1 MVIIIGM
8 IRALQ
13 SLILTTEEIFMKKT
27 TLSVVMSIMLGSM
40 AFGAS
45 AAQDWQDDAK
55 DAWIDGKA
63 ETTLLLNT
71 NLNSFDINTDVHDG
85 NVTLTGK
92 VNSSVDKALAGELVK
107 SLDGVKDVNNEL
119 SVMKPDSDKDTNDLA
134 KTLTDSKVATVVK
147 TRLLFSADVSGT
159 DIDVE
164 VKNSVVTLKGS
175 VSSDAERDL
184 ALMIAKN
191 TDDVKDVVNKL
202 RVTQ

>member
-1 MVIIIGM
+1 MKVGMVH
-8 IRALQ
+8 ALY
-13 SLILTTEEIFMKKT
+13 SLRLTTEENFMNKT

-40 AFGAS
+40 AFGAN

-63 ETTLLLNT
+63 ETTLLLNA

-92 VNSSVDKALAGELVK
+92 VNSSVDKSLAGELIR

-119 SVMKPDSDKDTNDLA
+119 SVMKLYSDEDSKDLSDS
-134 KTLTDSKVATVVK
+134 LTDSKVATVVK
-147 TRLLFSADVSGT
+147 TRLLFSADVSGS
-159 DIDVE
+159 DINVDVA
-164 VKNSVVTLKGS
+164 NGVVTLKGT

-184 ALMIAKN
+184 ALAIAKN
-191 TDDVKDVVNKL
+191 TDDVKDVVDEL
-202 RVTQ
+202 RVTG

>member
-1 MVIIIGM
+1 MLITIGM
-8 IRALQ
+8 VHALY
-13 SLILTTEEIFMKKT
+13 SLRLTTEENFMNKT

-40 AFGAS
+40 AFGAN

-63 ETTLLLNT
+63 ETTLLLNA

-92 VNSSVDKALAGELVK
+92 VNSSVDKSLAGELIK

-119 SVMKPDSDKDTNDLA
+119 SVMKQYSDEDSKDLSDS
-134 KTLTDSKVATVVK
+134 LTDSKVATVVK
-147 TRLLFSADVSGT
+147 TRLLFSADVSGS
-159 DIDVE
+159 DINVDVA
-164 VKNSVVTLKGS
+164 NGVVTLKGT

-184 ALMIAKN
+184 ALAIAKN
-191 TDDVKDVVNKL
+191 TDDVKDVVDEL
-202 RVTQ
+202 RVTG

>member
-1 MVIIIGM
+1 MKVGMVH
-8 IRALQ
+8 ALY
-13 SLILTTEEIFMKKT
+13 SLRLTTEENFMNKT

-40 AFGAS
+40 AFGAN

-63 ETTLLLNT
+63 ETTLLLNA

-92 VNSSVDKALAGELVK
+92 VNSSVDKSLAGELIK

-119 SVMKPDSDKDTNDLA
+119 SVMKQHSDKDSKDLSDS
-134 KTLTDSKVATVVK
+134 LTDSKVATVVK
-147 TRLLFSADVSGT
+147 TRLLFSADVSGS
-159 DIDVE
+159 DINVDVA
-164 VKNSVVTLKGS
+164 NGVVTLKGT

-184 ALMIAKN
+184 ALTIAKN
-191 TDDVKDVVNKL
+191 TDDVKDVVDEL
-202 RVTQ
+202 RVTG

>member
-1 MVIIIGM
+1 MVH
-8 IRALQ
+8 ALY
-13 SLILTTEEIFMKKT
+13 SLRLTTEENFMNKT

-40 AFGAS
+40 AFGAN

-92 VNSSVDKALAGELVK
+92 VNSSVDKSLAGELIR

-119 SVMKPDSDKDTNDLA
+119 SVMKQHSDKDSKDLSDS
-134 KTLTDSKVATVVK
+134 LTDSKVATVVK
-147 TRLLFSADVSGT
+147 TRLLFSADVSGS
-159 DIDVE
+159 DINVDVA
-164 VKNSVVTLKGS
+164 NGVVTLKGT

-184 ALMIAKN
+184 ALTIAKN
-191 TDDVKDVVNKL
+191 TDDVKDVVDEL
-202 RVTQ
+202 RVTG

>member
-1 MVIIIGM
+1 MVH
-8 IRALQ
+8 ALY
-13 SLILTTEEIFMKKT
+13 SLRLTTEENFMNKT

-40 AFGAS
+40 AFGAN

-63 ETTLLLNT
+63 ETTLLLNA

-92 VNSSVDKALAGELVK
+92 VNSSVDKSLAGELIR

-119 SVMKPDSDKDTNDLA
+119 SVMKQYSDEDSKDLSDS
-134 KTLTDSKVATVVK
+134 LTDSKVATVVK
-147 TRLLFSADVSGT
+147 TRLLFSADVSGS
-159 DIDVE
+159 DINVDVA
-164 VKNSVVTLKGS
+164 NGVVTLKGT

-184 ALMIAKN
+184 ALAIAKN
-191 TDDVKDVVNKL
+191 TDDVKDVVDEL
-202 RVTQ
+202 RVTG

>member
-1 MVIIIGM
+1 MKVGMVH
-8 IRALQ
+8 ALY
-13 SLILTTEEIFMKKT
+13 SLRLTTEENFMNKT

-40 AFGAS
+40 AFGAN

-63 ETTLLLNT
+63 ETTLLLNA

-92 VNSSVDKALAGELVK
+92 VNSSVDKSLAGELIK

-119 SVMKPDSDKDTNDLA
+119 SVMKQYSDEDSKDLSDS
-134 KTLTDSKVATVVK
+134 LTDSKVATVVK
-147 TRLLFSADVSGT
+147 TRLLFSADVSGS
-159 DIDVE
+159 DINVDVA
-164 VKNSVVTLKGS
+164 NGVVTLKGT

-184 ALMIAKN
+184 ALAIAKN
-191 TDDVKDVVNKL
+191 TDDVKDVVDEL
-202 RVTQ
+202 RVTG

>member
-1 MVIIIGM
+1 MVH
-8 IRALQ
+8 ALY
-13 SLILTTEEIFMKKT
+13 SLRLTTEENFMNKT

-40 AFGAS
+40 AFGAN

-63 ETTLLLNT
+63 ETTLLLNA

-92 VNSSVDKALAGELVK
+92 VNSSVDKSLAGELIR

-119 SVMKPDSDKDTNDLA
+119 SVMKQYRDEDSKDLSDS
-134 KTLTDSKVATVVK
+134 LTDSKVATVVK
-147 TRLLFSADVSGT
+147 TRLLFSADVSGS
-159 DIDVE
+159 DINVDVA
-164 VKNSVVTLKGS
+164 NGVVTLKGT

-184 ALMIAKN
+184 ALAIAKN
-191 TDDVKDVVNKL
+191 TDDVKDVVDEL
-202 RVTQ
+202 RVTG

>member
-1 MVIIIGM
+1 
-8 IRALQ
+8 
-13 SLILTTEEIFMKKT
+13 MKKT
-27 TLSVVMSIMLGSM
+27 ILPVVMSIVLGSM
-40 AFGAS
+40 AFGAN
-45 AAQDWQDDAK
+45 AAQDWQGDAK

-92 VNSSVDKALAGELVK
+92 VNSHVHKALAEELVK

-119 SVMKPDSDKDTNDLA
+119 SVMKPESDKDSNDLSES
-134 KTLTDSKVATVVK
+134 LTDSKVASVVK

-159 DIDVE
+159 DIDVD
-164 VKNSVVTLKGS
+164 VKNSVVTLKGT

-184 ALMIAKN
+184 ALTIAKN
-191 TDDVKDVVNKL
+191 TDDVKDVVDEL
-202 RVTQ
+202 RVTK

>member
-1 MVIIIGM
+1 MN
-8 IRALQ
+8 
-13 SLILTTEEIFMKKT
+13 KT

-40 AFGAS
+40 AFGAN

-63 ETTLLLNT
+63 ETTLLLNA

-92 VNSSVDKALAGELVK
+92 VNSSVDKSLAGELIR

-119 SVMKPDSDKDTNDLA
+119 SVMKQYSDEDSKDLSDS
-134 KTLTDSKVATVVK
+134 LTDSKVATVVK
-147 TRLLFSADVSGT
+147 TRLLFSADVSGS
-159 DIDVE
+159 DINVDVA
-164 VKNSVVTLKGS
+164 NGVVTLKGT

-184 ALMIAKN
+184 ALAIARN
-191 TDDVKDVVNKL
+191 TDDVKDVVDEL
-202 RVTQ
+202 RVTG